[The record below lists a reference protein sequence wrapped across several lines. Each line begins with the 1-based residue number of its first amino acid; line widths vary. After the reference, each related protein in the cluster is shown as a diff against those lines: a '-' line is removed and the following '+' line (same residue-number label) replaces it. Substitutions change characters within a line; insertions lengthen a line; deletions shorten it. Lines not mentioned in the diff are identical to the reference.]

1 MEVLVLEHDVGDD
14 GKDGQGDAFLND
26 FQLNEVE
33 RSAVALEAHSVSWNL
48 AAVFKEGDAPREG
61 DDAQQRPMAGNTRL
75 LKTKMPIPSKRHEY
89 VA

>member
-33 RSAVALEAHSVSWNL
+33 RSAVALEAHSVGWNL
-48 AAVFKEGDAPREG
+48 AAVFKEGDAPRESNHPYEWPVG
-61 DDAQQRPMAGNTRL
+61 TDSRL
-75 LKTKMPIPSKRHEY
+75 R
-89 VA
+89 